1 MYSSKGSGARTFLG
15 LVRTAAVGALR
26 PWENAAGRE
35 DEYVAVGK
43 LLFELAGEALLD
55 FVEAGEE
62 GDGDEDYD
70 GFFAVADFDLEEMR
84 MLVGEDWFVKL
95 SD

>member
-1 MYSSKGSGARTFLG
+1 MS
-15 LVRTAAVGALR
+15 LVRTAAIGALGPR
-26 PWENAAGRE
+26 QNATGCE
-35 DEYVAVGK
+35 DEYVAVGE

-70 GFFAVADFDLEEMR
+70 GFFAVADFDLEEEVG
-84 MLVGEDWFVKL
+84 MLVGKL
-95 SD
+95 A

>member
-1 MYSSKGSGARTFLG
+1 MG
-15 LVRTAAVGALR
+15 LVRTTTVGALG

-35 DEYVAVGK
+35 DEYVTVRE
-43 LLFELAGEALLD
+43 LLFELASEALLD

-70 GFFAVADFDLEEMR
+70 GLFAVADFDLEEMG